1 MNKAISWKT
10 LKNVNKNTGSKPVT
24 TEARRN
30 YLISESNYHTT
41 NFFSENLLA
50 IEIKKMQLL
59 MNKPVYLILSILEIS
74 KRIMCEFSYDYVKS
88 KHGEKPKLFLYI
100 HKNRWYL

>member
-10 LKNVNKNTGSKPVT
+10 LKNVNKNTDPKPVT

-30 YLISESNYHTT
+30 YLISESNSHTT

-50 IEIKKMQLL
+50 IEI
-59 MNKPVYLILSILEIS
+59 
-74 KRIMCEFSYDYVKS
+74 
-88 KHGEKPKLFLYI
+88 
-100 HKNRWYL
+100 

>member
-10 LKNVNKNTGSKPVT
+10 LKSVNKNTDPKPVT

-30 YLISESNYHTT
+30 YLISESHTT

-50 IEIKKMQLL
+50 IEIL
-59 MNKPVYLILSILEIS
+59 
-74 KRIMCEFSYDYVKS
+74 
-88 KHGEKPKLFLYI
+88 
-100 HKNRWYL
+100 KNAATYE

>member
-10 LKNVNKNTGSKPVT
+10 LKNVNKNTDPKPVT

-30 YLISESNYHTT
+30 YLISESNSHTT

-50 IEIKKMQLL
+50 IEIL
-59 MNKPVYLILSILEIS
+59 
-74 KRIMCEFSYDYVKS
+74 
-88 KHGEKPKLFLYI
+88 
-100 HKNRWYL
+100 KNAATYE